1 MTVTALIII
10 DDHKIIRDALRA
22 LMGNTDGMSV
32 IGEASDG
39 RAGVELVLEKKPDVV
54 LMDMGLPLL
63 NGMEATRQL
72 RERGYRRGIVMISMH
87 AERHLVR
94 GTREAGADAYVLKE
108 YAFDQLPLAIAAASR
123 REAYFSPQLGELDG
137 DVAWLTGSLTPRER
151 EVLQMFAEGST
162 AKQISFTLQIS
173 SQTVNVHRANLQRK
187 LMAGTLAD
195 LTRIALREGIAQL

>member
-1 MTVTALIII
+1 MTVTTLIII
-10 DDHKIIRDALRA
+10 DDDKIIRDALRA
-22 LMGNTDGMSV
+22 LLGQAEGMKV

-39 RAGVELVLEKKPDVV
+39 RAGVELVLGQKPDVV

-87 AERHLVR
+87 TERHLVR

-108 YAFDQLPLAIAAASR
+108 HAFDQLPLAIAAANR
-123 REAYFSPQLGELDG
+123 RESYFSPQLGELDG
-137 DVAWLTGSLTPRER
+137 DAAGLTGSLTPRER
-151 EVLQMFAEGST
+151 EVLQMLAEGAT
-162 AKQISFTLQIS
+162 AKEIAFSLQLS
-173 SQTVNVHRANLQRK
+173 SKTVDVHRANLQRK
-187 LMAGTLAD
+187 LNAGTLAD